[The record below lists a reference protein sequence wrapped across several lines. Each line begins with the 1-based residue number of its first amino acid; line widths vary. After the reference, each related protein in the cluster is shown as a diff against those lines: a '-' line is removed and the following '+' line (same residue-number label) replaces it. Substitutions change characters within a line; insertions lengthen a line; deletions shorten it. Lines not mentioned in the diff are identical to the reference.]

1 MPKPPPKS
9 GLTSNK
15 FKKMSP
21 KLSWRGRPTNA
32 KAKDFEGSAMPTAN
46 IEWNKASIIA
56 FTLFIGFPYIGA
68 TIAAFNSGVMMFKIV
83 MVASPII
90 LGIFIGL
97 LNYFTR
103 HLR

>member
-9 GLTSNK
+9 GLTGNK
-15 FKKMSP
+15 YKAIGP
-21 KLSWRGRPTNA
+21 KLSFRGKPTTA
-32 KAKDFEGSAMPTAN
+32 KAKDLQGQGLPIAN
-46 IEWNKASIIA
+46 IEWNTPTIIA

-68 TIAAFNSGVMMFKIV
+68 TIAAFNSGVKAWIVV
-83 MVASPII
+83 MVVAPII